1 MDKTVVFKKT
11 VQGESEIKTRSGHIS
26 NAARRVLILVNGTST
41 VAELIESGL
50 SGVENLLEELVA
62 KGMIESG
69 QHPAGGAEAAGTP
82 EPSLKDALTALAKQT
97 FTAELQAVIQKI
109 EAAEPTPE
117 GFDALFRDI
126 IASTQDE
133 VRFGYHIQELAI
145 DKTEVNEFV
154 RRGKALL
161 AQSSK

>member
-11 VQGESEIKTRSGHIS
+11 VQGENEIKTRSGHIS

-41 VAELIESGL
+41 VANLIESGL
-50 SGVENLLEELVA
+50 SDVEILLEELVA

-69 QHPAGGAEAAGTP
+69 QHPARGAETAGTRG
-82 EPSLKDALTALAKQT
+82 PSLKDALTALAKQT

-109 EAAEPTPE
+109 EAAEPTSE
-117 GFDALFRDI
+117 GFEALFRDI

-133 VRFGYHIQELAI
+133 VRFGYHMQELTI
-145 DKTEVNEFV
+145 DQTEVNEFV
-154 RRGKALL
+154 QRARALL
-161 AQSSK
+161 AQPPK